1 MVKLLYLDRF
11 LVEHVLQV
19 LLHVLVSVH
28 VEHVLQVI
36 ILLLVLVSVFVVL
49 LVNIL
54 RNPRLLVVTIVNQ
67 LLMLLLAHPLVL
79 NVQLGIINTIG
90 LKALVILALLVLIN
104 LTLA

>member
-1 MVKLLYLDRF
+1 
-11 LVEHVLQV
+11 VEHVLQV

-36 ILLLVLVSVFVVL
+36 ILLLVLVFVFVVL

-54 RNPRLLVVTIVNQ
+54 RSPRPLVVTIVNQ
-67 LLMLLLAHPLVL
+67 LLMLLLAHPLVRS
-79 NVQLGIINTIG
+79 VQLDIINTIG

>member
-1 MVKLLYLDRF
+1 
-11 LVEHVLQV
+11 VEHVLQV

-54 RNPRLLVVTIVNQ
+54 RSPRLLVVTIVNQ
-67 LLMLLLAHPLVL
+67 LLMLFLAHPLVL